1 MTKKLL
7 KEVQSWL
14 NDFEKSCPQNLMAE
28 DSGSDFEQSAYGLF
42 HRIWWQEQGGVKE
55 QVELVGW
62 SQAFKLVY
70 L

>member
-42 HRIWWQEQGGVKE
+42 HRIWWQEQGGVK
-55 QVELVGW
+55 
-62 SQAFKLVY
+62 K
-70 L
+70 